1 MVCTHPGS
9 LTPRGEDILP
19 QGVLSAPRGH
29 TSVSHSGD
37 LLSRVPHLGSVPP
50 RLTSHCPTVSWAL
63 GHRTPSRLL
72 LPEPRLRPSVSDINP
87 LAVPSPF
94 SEGDVTFDEV
104 PQVGSRSW
112 TRRSVLSP
120 LPGASAWKS
129 SSVLFLLIL
138 RSIEKWGV
146 AVGPGAP
153 ESDCLKHVSP
163 STRRT
168 TRCLTSHD
176 DRTSQFI
183 GRMGVKQIMEIKSNE
198 GPERWTTGNL

>member
-1 MVCTHPGS
+1 MCTHPGS

-19 QGVLSAPRGH
+19 QGVLSALRGH

-37 LLSRVPHLGSVPP
+37 LLSRVLCLGSVPP
-50 RLTSHCPTVSWAL
+50 CLTSHCPTVSWAL

-104 PQVGSRSW
+104 SQVGSRSW
-112 TRRSVLSP
+112 THRSVLSP

-129 SSVLFLLIL
+129 RL
-138 RSIEKWGV
+138 RPVPPHPTFYRE
-146 AVGPGAP
+146 VGCDGGTRGSRVELP
-153 ESDCLKHVSP
+153 ETRKSKYKADDKVPDL
-163 STRRT
+163 TRR
-168 TRCLTSHD
+168 
-176 DRTSQFI
+176 
-183 GRMGVKQIMEIKSNE
+183 
-198 GPERWTTGNL
+198 